1 MFLDNAGGLLV
12 GIKMKFG
19 GDVNLRTCAFHYIY
33 SAYQHTGYAIGAEK
47 EQVIFL
53 RHVFALKEASTAPQ
67 YESLYK
73 LFRDWI
79 TELDKMDKNGKTIQ
93 SLRSKKL
100 LGYLEFWN
108 NSRTNWSDAFV
119 NLNLTE
125 VNLQE
130 GLNSKFSKKTNS
142 KNLVLSQAVTWEI
155 AECVKYQERLKA
167 MSRGG
172 FIGQGPSKEILD
184 EREAIR
190 QMERVKNINFT
201 EADLQDIFIKL
212 GLPVP
217 VPSQPIDC
225 EETEFDPIINAE
237 KTRNES
243 LLQYVSDPSSSHTYK
258 TRKSPKKMTVLE
270 KGHKKPGRPVGSN
283 SKPRNSRFQTLDSDN
298 PQPSTSK
305 HVNQKFAS
313 PLQKQNIKRI
323 SSDSSNH
330 VNKRIPD
337 RDSDTSLPT
346 SPLKK
351 RNRNRI
357 ISDSSEEDNFSS
369 EEVDSTMP
377 KKQSSLF
384 TPMIIDSDNELPD
397 LPTSRPKKQPS
408 LFTPMII
415 DSDDEL
421 PDLPTSRPNK
431 TKNVI
436 FAMNHATFN
445 LGSPEDETAASVI
458 VSENEDEESHIDISS
473 DEDTQNT
480 QPTYRTRHVKSQH
493 YKKMTER
500 ASKEQGNYTVQ
511 KMSNTSYRL
520 TKITGAHHPINK
532 LTEDGT
538 YLVTF
543 EQNEVTCTCPHY
555 RNILAGKVATARNL
569 REICKHIALIVLKSD
584 PRWHEFYNGQ
594 RIYNNAEFDDLY
606 GLLASVDISRIIP
619 TQDGKLPVKKKKLKK
634 SVVQESYP
642 DPVELP
648 VLLGHEKGPFK
659 NQYISLQAAP
669 EPIWFAEIY
678 NRTSKGGN
686 YPTCQSENC
695 NAKFRI
701 GDLTIRTDV
710 FESYPRYD
718 QGKKVNLYFIKA
730 VKYRFCVNPI
740 CINQLSQKKKKRVK
754 F

>member
-1 MFLDNAGGLLV
+1 MLV

-33 SAYQHTGYAIGAEK
+33 SAYQHTGYAIGAER

-79 TELDKMDKNGKTIQ
+79 TEFDKTDKNGKPIQ

-108 NSRTNWSDAFV
+108 NCRTNWSDAFV

-142 KNLVLSQAVTWEI
+142 KTLVLSQAVAWEI
-155 AECVKYQERLKA
+155 AESVKYQERLKA
-167 MSRGG
+167 MARGG

-201 EADLQDIFIKL
+201 EADLPDILKRL

-217 VPSQPIDC
+217 LPSQAIDC

-243 LLQYVSDPSSSHTYK
+243 LLQYVSDPTSSHTYK
-258 TRKSPKKMTVLE
+258 SKKSPKKMTVLE
-270 KGHKKPGRPVGSN
+270 KGYKKPGRPIGAK
-283 SKPRNSRFQTLDSDN
+283 SKPRNSRFQTLDSDD

-305 HVNQKFAS
+305 HVNTKFAS

-323 SSDSSNH
+323 IPDSSNR

-346 SPLKK
+346 SPIKK
-351 RNRNRI
+351 RNKNRI
-357 ISDSSEEDNFSS
+357 ISDSSEE
-369 EEVDSTMP
+369 EDSTIP
-377 KKQSSLF
+377 CSF
-384 TPMIIDSDNELPD
+384 TPMEIDSDNELPE
-397 LPTSRPKKQPS
+397 LPSRP
-408 LFTPMII
+408 
-415 DSDDEL
+415 
-421 PDLPTSRPNK
+421 RRNK
-431 TKNVI
+431 TKTPSEN
-436 FAMNHATFN
+436 ATFN
-445 LGSPEDETAASVI
+445 LGSPEIEISSDEDI
-458 VSENEDEESHIDISS
+458 EISS

-480 QPTYRTRHVKSQH
+480 QPTYRTRQIKSQH
-493 YKKMTER
+493 YKLMRER
-500 ASKEQGNYTVQ
+500 ASKEQGNYTVE
-511 KMSNTSYRL
+511 KMSHTSYRL

-532 LTEDGT
+532 VTEDGT
-538 YLVTF
+538 YLVNF

-569 REICKHIALIVLKSD
+569 REICKHITLIVLKSD
-584 PRWHEFYNGQ
+584 PQWHDFYNGQ
-594 RIYNNAEFDDLY
+594 RIYNNAEFDDLF

-619 TQDGKLPVKKKKLKK
+619 TQDGKLPVKKKKHKK
-634 SVVQESYP
+634 SNVVQESYP

-648 VLLGHEKGPFK
+648 VLLSHEKGPFK
-659 NQYISLQAAP
+659 NQYSSLQSAP
-669 EPIWFAEIY
+669 KPIWFAEIY
-678 NRTSKGGN
+678 NRKSKGGN
-686 YPTCQSENC
+686 YPTCQSEHC

-701 GDLTIRTDV
+701 GDLSIRTDV
-710 FESYPRYD
+710 CESYPRYD

-740 CINQLSQKKKKRVK
+740 CINQLSQKKRRESNFKDMVK
-754 F
+754 LLLRHVPRDYQNIVVEAFENEEIDIVR